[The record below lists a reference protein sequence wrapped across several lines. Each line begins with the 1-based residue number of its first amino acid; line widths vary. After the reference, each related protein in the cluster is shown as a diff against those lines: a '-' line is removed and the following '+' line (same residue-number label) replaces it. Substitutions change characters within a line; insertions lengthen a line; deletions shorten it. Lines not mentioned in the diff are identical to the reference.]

1 VRVFA
6 QTRKGLRRSL
16 RRRRPRVAVGRFSGL
31 LGSARTP
38 AVAASV
44 REERILSESHED
56 QYERLRASPDRRYV
70 LALVGALLTLVSFC
84 LPLFGNRIVRTVT
97 YYTDEKV
104 VSVFPALVW
113 DQAYRERR
121 PPKNQEYVRTEVEF
135 GTTDVGS
142 GSGWAWVSAAMK
154 DEQNR
159 RQLVGSALCLIVAL
173 GGPILVGILS
183 LWEWRTG
190 RASSVGVVKLMFYAA
205 IASIL
210 AVAAVLLYQVDFQT
224 SLLKARVGELGIGL
238 GYWGMAL
245 GSVLVLVS
253 VLLICRSRGRPLF
266 TWWVLVYGAA
276 IMVWALSKFK
286 PAPFAEI
293 FRFLSDGIV
302 VTLRI
307 TATSFLCILVAG
319 LIGGLGRI
327 SKNRILNGIAS
338 LYVEIV
344 RGIPLLVQL
353 LFIWFALPQVNKGVG
368 AFIVENVPAISNV
381 GEWLVNLRLNPFT
394 AAVIGLT
401 VCYGAYMSEIFR
413 AGIASI
419 SKGQMEAARSLG
431 MSYFQAMRYV
441 ILPQAVRVILPP
453 VGNEFVALL
462 KDSSLVSVL
471 AVSDL
476 TRRGREYMARTFLSL
491 ETWAMVALIYLVM
504 TLLASRVVAIFEERA
519 AFEK

>member
-1 VRVFA
+1 M
-6 QTRKGLRRSL
+6 
-16 RRRRPRVAVGRFSGL
+16 
-31 LGSARTP
+31 
-38 AVAASV
+38 
-44 REERILSESHED
+44 SESHEV
-56 QYERLRASPDRRYV
+56 EHGSLRASPDRRYV
-70 LALVGALLTLVSFC
+70 LALVGTLLALVSFF
-84 LPLFGNRIVRTVT
+84 LPLFANKIVRTVT
-97 YYTDEKV
+97 YYTEEEV
-104 VSVFPALVW
+104 VSEFPALVW

-121 PPKNQEYVRTEVEF
+121 PPRKQEFVRTEVEF
-135 GTTDVGS
+135 GTSDIGS
-142 GSGWAWVSAAMK
+142 GSGCAWVSAALS
-154 DEQNR
+154 DELNR
-159 RQLVGSALCLIVAL
+159 RQLVGNAVCLILAL
-173 GGPILVGILS
+173 GGPLVVAVLG

-190 RASSVGVVKLMFYAA
+190 RACGVGTAKLMFYAA
-205 IASIL
+205 MASIL

-224 SLLKARVGELGIGL
+224 SLLKARFGELGIGP

-253 VLLICRSRGRPLF
+253 VLLICQSRGRPVF

-293 FRFLSDGIV
+293 FQFLSDGIV

-307 TATSFLCILVAG
+307 TTTSFLCILVAG

-353 LFIWFALPQVNKGVG
+353 LFIWFALPQVNKAVG
-368 AFIVENVPAISNV
+368 ALIVENAPALSAV
-381 GEWLVNLRLNPFT
+381 GEWLVNLRLSPFA

-431 MSYFQAMRYV
+431 MSYFQAMRFV

-504 TLLASRVVAIFEERA
+504 TLLASRVVAIFERRS